1 MKTRPICG
9 KCKKKPSAIN
19 YKKGEKVYYRRM
31 CDSCNRNFVRKPKLT
46 VWAKAG
52 YKKKTQCENCG
63 FKAKYYDQL
72 EVYFIDG
79 NLINIKHSNLKTV
92 CLNCMTELGQTGWN
106 SKKGDLVPDV

>member
-1 MKTRPICG
+1 
-9 KCKKKPSAIN
+9 
-19 YKKGEKVYYRRM
+19 M
-31 CDSCNRNFVRKPKLT
+31 CDSCNRNHVRKPKLT

-52 YKKKTQCENCG
+52 YKKKNTCEHCG

-92 CLNCMTELGQTGWN
+92 CLNCLTVGFSLEY
-106 SKKGDLVPDV
+106 